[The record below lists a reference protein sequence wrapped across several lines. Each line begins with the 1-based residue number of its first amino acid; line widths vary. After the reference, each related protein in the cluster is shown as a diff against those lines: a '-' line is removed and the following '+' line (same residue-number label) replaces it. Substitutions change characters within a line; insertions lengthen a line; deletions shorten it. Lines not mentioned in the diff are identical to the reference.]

1 MPQNS
6 LIDRER
12 PTAVDEARED
22 ELIARFGEALSPL
35 IHRFGYE
42 GIDSIGLLMARLR
55 QADRQTA
62 LALME
67 KSPVLIEGLL
77 PYGEELVLDV
87 FGLADQLIPLGP
99 LCTLKFLEM
108 SPRFLEKS
116 DYETLIKTTALIGEI
131 AAVHE
136 DLAVSLMG
144 HSPEL
149 IESAG
154 FAGLEKL
161 AIFSAAIAGSS
172 RTYALKTIENSLSI
186 IQPLKEMGG
195 IPLIRSVS
203 TWG

>member
-6 LIDRER
+6 LTDREK
-12 PTAVDEARED
+12 PTAIDEARED
-22 ELIARFGEALSPL
+22 ELMARFGEALSPL
-35 IHRFGYE
+35 IYRFGYE

-55 QADRQTA
+55 QADPQVA
-62 LALME
+62 LVLME
-67 KSPVLIEGLL
+67 NSPALIEGLL
-77 PYGEELVLDV
+77 PYGEELVLNV
-87 FGLADQLIPLGP
+87 FGLAGRLIPFGP
-99 LCTLKFLEM
+99 YLSLKFLEM

-116 DYETLIKTTALIGEI
+116 DYEILIKTTVLIGEI

-172 RTYALKTIENSLSI
+172 RTYALKTVESCLPIINSSERRAGFL
-186 IQPLKEMGG
+186 
-195 IPLIRSVS
+195 
-203 TWG
+203 

>member
-1 MPQNS
+1 
-6 LIDRER
+6 
-12 PTAVDEARED
+12 
-22 ELIARFGEALSPL
+22 
-35 IHRFGYE
+35 
-42 GIDSIGLLMARLR
+42 
-55 QADRQTA
+55 
-62 LALME
+62 ME
-67 KSPVLIEGLL
+67 KSPALIEGLL

-87 FGLADQLIPLGP
+87 FGLADQMIPFGP
-99 LCTLKFLEM
+99 LWTLKFLEM

-172 RTYALKTIENSLSI
+172 RTYALKTVESCLPI
-186 IQPLKEMGG
+186 IQQLREKGG
-195 IPLIRSVS
+195 IPLVQAVYDLAIKMAADDWNRALEFVEKSPAIAAKLQIQSSRTLGSTFLIRPAGPFPSMPN
-203 TWG
+203 